1 MILKRVQLGIL
12 RSCIICDNI
21 ALKKKEVLLMRKLLF
36 SIVLIMGIFFMV
48 GASNV
53 RAYSIPEP
61 PEIEKV
67 EVSQAVNEPVGRT
80 VEKAIKVVRIF
91 YILFAVSII
100 LNVVLVISLIVV
112 LKRKKT

>member
-1 MILKRVQLGIL
+1 
-12 RSCIICDNI
+12 
-21 ALKKKEVLLMRKLLF
+21 MRKLLF

-61 PEIEKV
+61 QKV